1 VTDIAGERARLAAQ
15 GLVITTR
22 EQWGAQQAYT
32 SARTVNRPARWLF
45 LHITVTADPADTV
58 AAESAACRQ
67 VEAIGQARFGIGW
80 SYNAGAMQSGRLYE
94 GQPLTRRG
102 AHTVNDKPNPSFPT
116 GSLNYDARALAIVQ
130 NIQDAVTD
138 AQIDSAARWGA
149 ALRRSGEAVGNARW
163 YGHRDVTAKSCPGP
177 IAYARLAELNAL
189 TDHYTNVG
197 LKEDT
202 LSAADVAAIN
212 AHTTAEANRVIAQ
225 VFDSRPFFAHDYSRD
240 DDVLWVVY
248 KDNGTKRWVPADTE
262 EAGEAL
268 LADRVFSNGTW
279 PNGFPKAWDRSKA
292 HLDLYETV
300 GPVPPGWEPAPV
312 PPG

>member
-22 EQWGAQQAYT
+22 EQWGAQQSYT

-58 AAESAACRQ
+58 VAESAACRQ

-130 NIQDAVTD
+130 NVADAVTN
-138 AQIDSAARWGA
+138 AQIDAAARWGA
-149 ALRRSGEAVGNARW
+149 ALRRSGEAVSNARW

-177 IAYARLAELNAL
+177 IAYARLGELNAL
-189 TDHYTNVG
+189 TDHYTTVG

-202 LSAADVAAIN
+202 LSAAEVAQIVAAIDD
-212 AHTTAEANRVIAQ
+212 T
-225 VFDSRPFFAHDYSRD
+225 RPFLAQAEDAA
-240 DDVLWVVY
+240 VWVVY
-248 KDNGTKRWVPADTE
+248 KDSGTKRWMQSQTAVA
-262 EAGEAL
+262 AAK
-268 LADRVFSNGTW
+268 ADRVFTQ
-279 PNGFPKAWDRSKA
+279 PNGAPWPRSRA
-292 HLDLYETV
+292 HLETLETV